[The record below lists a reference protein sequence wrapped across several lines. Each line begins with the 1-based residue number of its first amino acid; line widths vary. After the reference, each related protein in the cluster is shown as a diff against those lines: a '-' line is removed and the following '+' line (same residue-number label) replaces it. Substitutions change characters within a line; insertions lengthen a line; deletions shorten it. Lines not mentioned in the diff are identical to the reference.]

1 MPPRSRP
8 TPLRLVATSLVVAA
22 ALVASQSAQ
31 ATGARIARFG
41 DVTPAE
47 TMARSRSDAAA
58 IASSVP
64 GAAAILLEALRH
76 RGNNAKQLGLP
87 TQLWCA
93 DFMNLVLRKAGAKGT
108 NSRAARSFLNFGTKI
123 EGPRVGAIVI
133 FRRGGPLNGHVG
145 IVRGTDG
152 KGNPIVISGNSGRIV
167 RESMYPK
174 ERVLGY
180 MMPPQYV
187 LDDIA
192 KAARAEALAD
202 TLRR

>member
-1 MPPRSRP
+1 M
-8 TPLRLVATSLVVAA
+8 VALA
-22 ALVASQSAQ
+22 ASQSAQ
-31 ATGARIARFG
+31 ATGSRIARFG
-41 DVTPAE
+41 DVAPAE

-64 GAAAILLEALRH
+64 GAASILLEALRH

-123 EGPRVGAIVI
+123 DGPRVGAIVI

-192 KAARAEALAD
+192 KAARAEALAES
-202 TLRR
+202 LRR

>member
-1 MPPRSRP
+1 MRIIAASVLLMTTVIASP
-8 TPLRLVATSLVVAA
+8 TAH
-22 ALVASQSAQ
+22 
-31 ATGARIARFG
+31 ATGAHIARFS
-41 DVTPAE
+41 DLTPAE
-47 TMARSRSDAAA
+47 KLARSRTDAAA

-64 GAAAILLEALRH
+64 GAAAVLLEALRH

-123 EGPRVGAIVI
+123 DGPRVGAIVI

-192 KAARAEALAD
+192 KAARAEALAES
-202 TLRR
+202 LRR